1 MLTQRAPTPQAHRPP
16 AAARRCSFCGK
27 PEQQVEHLIASK
39 NSVHICNE
47 CVALCGE
54 IIAEQRTKNSGD

>member
-1 MLTQRAPTPQAHRPP
+1 MLTQISLTPQTRRPQNE
-16 AAARRCSFCGK
+16 ARRCSFCGK
-27 PEQQVEHLIASK
+27 PEQQVEHMISSK

-54 IIAEQRTKNSGD
+54 IVAEHRAQDSGN